1 MHWGITRR
9 ITHARGIFPKH
20 WRNCFLKCD
29 YAVLSRLCCTF
40 KDGALKRVCPST
52 AILVD
57 LIKTVRTTSIWK
69 LTLINIEEIE
79 LRSFSLNYTYDLRS
93 GRDSKESHGFFH
105 FIQSFLGCSVETSHS
120 TRSAWLPLQHLSRRD
135 TVLYTICVLFLVPL
149 SHQNIISTVQGPW
162 LYVCFCIPA
171 PTAAP
176 STDQALGK
184 SCLYLLIDR
193 ITLAPPFCFIWDYT
207 RPRGVKWLAHGH

>member
-93 GRDSKESHGFFH
+93 GRVPWLLPLHPKFSGLLCGNLSLH
-105 FIQSFLGCSVETSHS
+105 SLSLTSLTALITTWHCVIYYLCTVSCPSLPPEYHLHS
-120 TRSAWLPLQHLSRRD
+120 TGALAVCLL
-135 TVLYTICVLFLVPL
+135 LY
-149 SHQNIISTVQGPW
+149 
-162 LYVCFCIPA
+162 
-171 PTAAP
+171 P
-176 STDQALGK
+176 STN
-184 SCLYLLIDR
+184 SS
-193 ITLAPPFCFIWDYT
+193 T
-207 RPRGVKWLAHGH
+207 